1 MTSRNV
7 LLRDLTLS
15 AEAPM
20 AFCLRLLLQQL
31 LWTGRP
37 EELFE
42 LIGEDPRQMDLVD
55 IRNVL
60 LRLGYGSRLEALQ
73 GWSQLNPHLLP
84 ALYLSPD
91 SVPYVLSRD
100 SHGAVI
106 AGNVNGRV
114 DPTTL
119 PAGGQ
124 VLLLQEK
131 AALDRTNLLQQIL
144 YRFTNR
150 IGVLYAISFSL
161 SLLALALPFYI
172 RAIYAVSIPSNSIIS
187 TLWIFLGVVV
197 LFGLDWILR
206 QWRSGQLALLAGRIE
221 SLMGVGIVEKLFSL
235 DYRQIETIGRN
246 GLYYR
251 LRNLDTLLG
260 YLQGPL
266 ALALLDFPFIVVY
279 LAAVAVIGGW
289 LVIVPIALMLISGF
303 VVFFL
308 ARYYAGAAA
317 LSLSTGSGIG
327 LAQQELV
334 SRFLEV
340 KTSNIGWVWLQR
352 LRGLSAESS
361 KSSLELNKQVS
372 RLQVLISST
381 SQMAGVLT
389 LAVGAWM
396 ITSGEMRDP
405 AAMGT
410 LIAAMFFVWR
420 IFTPFQQLMNAVL
433 RYSSML
439 NQYNQ
444 LESFL
449 RLRGG
454 SKPSTDSNVPRLRGN
469 LLLDSVS
476 SRLGNDAQLALSRVS
491 LSVSPG
497 QILAVT
503 GQAASGKSVV
513 LKVID
518 QLYPL
523 TSGTL
528 FFDGNDYRQFS
539 TDGLQRNIGY
549 VMTSVELLPGTVWS
563 NLTAMNSDA
572 TVDGVRRVC
581 NDLGILEALEA
592 LPEGLFTPLT
602 NEITY
607 QIPLGVRKL
616 IALAQAVIK
625 DSPILLIDDISQ
637 GLAPDQFQKV
647 VDALPKLRRCALSG
661 QERSVILATDNK
673 LLLELADRLVIL
685 DKGVTVFQGTAEE
698 LRQQMQK
705 SPA

>member
-7 LLRDLTLS
+7 LLRDITLS

-42 LIGEDPRQMDLVD
+42 LISSDPRQMDLVD
-55 IRNVL
+55 VRNVL
-60 LRLGYGSRLEALQ
+60 LRLGYGSRLEVLQ
-73 GWSQLNPHLLP
+73 GWGQLNPHLLP
-84 ALYLSPD
+84 ALYLSPEGI
-91 SVPYVLSRD
+91 PYVLSRD
-100 SHGAVI
+100 SHGEVI
-106 AGNVNGRV
+106 AGNVTGRT
-114 DPTTL
+114 DPTSL
-119 PAGGQ
+119 SPGGQ
-124 VLLLQEK
+124 VVLLQEK
-131 AALDRTNLLQQIL
+131 ASIDRTSLLKQIL

-150 IGVLYAISFSL
+150 IGVLYAISFGL

-172 RAIYAVSIPSNSIIS
+172 RAIYAVSIPSNSIVS

-235 DYRQIETIGRN
+235 DYRQIESIGRN

-251 LRNLDTLLG
+251 LRNLDSLLG

-266 ALALLDFPFIVVY
+266 ASALLDFPFIIVY

-289 LVIVPIALMLISGF
+289 LVMVPIGLMIVSGL

-308 ARYYAGAAA
+308 ARYYAGAAE
-317 LSLSTGSGIG
+317 LSLSTGTGIG

-361 KSSLELNKQVS
+361 KSGLELNKQVS
-372 RLQVLISST
+372 RLQVLISTT
-381 SQMAGVLT
+381 SQLAGVLT

-396 ITSGEMRDP
+396 ITSGEIKDP
-405 AAMGT
+405 AAMGS

-433 RYSSML
+433 RYTSML
-439 NQYNQ
+439 NQYRQ

-449 RLRGG
+449 KLRGVSKASSDG
-454 SKPSTDSNVPRLRGN
+454 SVPRLRGN
-469 LLLDSVS
+469 LLLDSVAC
-476 SRLGNDAQLALSRVS
+476 RLGSDSQLALSRVS
-491 LSVSPG
+491 LSVTPG

-503 GQAASGKSVV
+503 GQAASGKSAV

-523 TSGTL
+523 ASGTL
-528 FFDGNDYRQFS
+528 LFDGSDYRQFS
-539 TDGLQRNIGY
+539 TDGLQRNIAY
-549 VMTSVELLPGTVWS
+549 VMTNVELLPGTVWS

-581 NDLGILEALEA
+581 ADLGILETLEG
-592 LPEGLFTPLT
+592 LPDGLFTPLT
-602 NEITY
+602 NEVTY

-616 IALAQAVIK
+616 MALAQAIIK
-625 DSPILLIDDISQ
+625 DAPILLIDDISQ
-637 GLAPDQFQKV
+637 GLAPAQFQMV
-647 VDALPKLRRCALSG
+647 VDSLPKLRRCAFSG

-705 SPA
+705 SAA

>member
-1 MTSRNV
+1 MTSRNI

-42 LIGEDPRQMDLVD
+42 LIGEDPRRMDLVD
-55 IRNVL
+55 VRNVL
-60 LRLGYGSRLEALQ
+60 LRLGYGSRLEILQ
-73 GWSQLNPHLLP
+73 GWNQLNPHLLP

-91 SVPYVLSRD
+91 NIPYVISRD

-106 AGNVNGRV
+106 AGNVQGRV
-114 DPTTL
+114 DPTSL

-124 VLLLQEK
+124 LMLLQEK
-131 AALDRTNLLQQIL
+131 ATVDRTNLLKQIL

-150 IGVLYAISFSL
+150 IGVLYGISFGL

-251 LRNLDTLLG
+251 LRNLDSLLG

-266 ALALLDFPFIVVY
+266 ALALLDFPFIIIY

-289 LVIVPIALMLISGF
+289 LVMVPIVLMVISGLL
-303 VVFFL
+303 VFFL
-308 ARYYAGAAA
+308 ARYYAGAAE
-317 LSLSTGSGIG
+317 LSLSTGTGIG

-340 KTSNIGWVWLQR
+340 KTANVGWVWLQR
-352 LRGLSAESS
+352 MRGLSAESS
-361 KSSLELNKQVS
+361 KSGLELNKQVS
-372 RLQVLISST
+372 RLQVLISTT
-381 SQMAGVLT
+381 SQLAGVLT

-396 ITSGEMRDP
+396 ITSGEMRDA
-405 AAMGT
+405 AAMGN

-439 NQYNQ
+439 KQYNQ

-449 RLRGG
+449 KLKGTT
-454 SKPSTDSNVPRLRGN
+454 KASTESNVPRLRGN
-469 LLLDSVS
+469 VLIDSVS
-476 SRLGNDAQLALSRVS
+476 CRLSTDSQLALSRVS

-503 GQAASGKSVV
+503 GRAASGKSVV

-523 TSGTL
+523 SSGTM

-539 TDGLQRNIGY
+539 TDGLQRNISY
-549 VMTSVELLPGTVWS
+549 VMTNVELLPGTLWS

-572 TVDGVRRVC
+572 TMDGVRRVC
-581 NDLGILEALEA
+581 ADLGILELLDA

-607 QIPLGVRKL
+607 QIPLGIRKL

-625 DSPILLIDDISQ
+625 DAPILLIDDISQ
-637 GLAPDQFQKV
+637 GLAPAQFQHV
-647 VDALPKLRRCALSG
+647 INSLPKLRRCAFSG
-661 QERSVILATDNK
+661 QQRSVILATDNK
-673 LLLELADRLVIL
+673 LLLELADKLVIL
-685 DKGVTVFQGTAEE
+685 DRGVTVFQGTPEE
-698 LRQQMQK
+698 LKKQMQQ
-705 SPA
+705 SAA